1 MKYKLRKG
9 QSLWDDV
16 KKIKTLPQTG
26 TTLRKHGGLMVRS
39 TELVKVGK
47 TAWLR
52 TPGAKRSI
60 YGLLAGGALWGAGYL
75 LDKFGKRKGTVS
87 GGGRRFPVSKGPQ
100 DPGMPDKQFKITT
113 PGNGIG
119 GDLPKEKSS
128 VLGYQMDQDRP
139 KKKKNTKVQPII
151 KDRYVLYGGVRVYPK
166 GTQFKGYGPY
176 KN

>member
-1 MKYKLRKG
+1 MRYKLRKG

-87 GGGRRFPVSKGPQ
+87 GGEKRFAKTQHSGPVPSTQ
-100 DPGMPDKQFKITT
+100 LDKQFKITT
-113 PGNGIG
+113 PKPITS
-119 GDLPKEKSS
+119 KEKSS
-128 VLGYQMDQDRP
+128 VLGYQMDQDKP
-139 KKKKNTKVQPII
+139 KKKKDTKAQPII
-151 KDRYVLYGGVRVYPK
+151 KDRYVLYGGVKVYPK
-166 GTQFKGYGPY
+166 GRQFRGYGPY

>member
-9 QSLWDDV
+9 QSLWEDT

-47 TAWLR
+47 TAWLSS
-52 TPGAKRSI
+52 PGAKRSI
-60 YGLLAGGALWGAGYL
+60 YGLLAGAALWGAGHL
-75 LDKFGKRKGTVS
+75 LKKYGKTKGTES
-87 GGGRRFPVSKGPQ
+87 GGGRRFSVSKGPQ
-100 DPGMPDKQFKITT
+100 DPCMPDKNLKITT

-128 VLGYQMDQDRP
+128 VLDYQMDQDRP

-151 KDRYVLYGGVRVYPK
+151 KDRYVLYGGVKVYPK
-166 GTQFKGYGPY
+166 GRQFRGY
-176 KN
+176 

>member
-1 MKYKLRKG
+1 MKYELRKG
-9 QSLWDDV
+9 QRIWDDV

-52 TPGAKRSI
+52 SPAKLAPWGLAAGA
-60 YGLLAGGALWGAGYL
+60 ALWGAGHL
-75 LDKFGKRKGTVS
+75 LKKYGKTKGTVS
-87 GGGRRFPVSKGPQ
+87 EGGQRFPVSKGPQ

-151 KDRYVLYGGVRVYPK
+151 KDRYVLYGGVKVYPK
-166 GTQFKGYGPY
+166 GRQFRGY
-176 KN
+176 